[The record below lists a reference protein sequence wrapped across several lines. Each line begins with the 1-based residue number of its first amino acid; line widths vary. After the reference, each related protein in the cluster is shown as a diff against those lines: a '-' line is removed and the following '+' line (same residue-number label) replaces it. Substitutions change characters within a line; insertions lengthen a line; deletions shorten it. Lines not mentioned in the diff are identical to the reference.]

1 MRSQVLNQSKRF
13 SLISLVLV
21 LLVRVVSRLT
31 TQLDC
36 TDDQTGYSDEPSGH
50 IRIVG
55 RDYATAAETF
65 TLSRSATDTSND
77 GGSSKCW
84 CLHFVQVTASV
95 ILNTAC

>member
-36 TDDQTGYSDEPSGH
+36 TDDQIGYPRNNLCPE
-50 IRIVG
+50 VG
-55 RDYATAAETF
+55 
-65 TLSRSATDTSND
+65 TLARGLRAPLP
-77 GGSSKCW
+77 K
-84 CLHFVQVTASV
+84 
-95 ILNTAC
+95 

>member
-1 MRSQVLNQSKRF
+1 MIASSQPERA
-13 SLISLVLV
+13 
-21 LLVRVVSRLT
+21 LLTHFRGFGFADPGCEQIT

-65 TLSRSATDTSND
+65 TLSRSATDISND
-77 GGSSKCW
+77 GGSSKC
-84 CLHFVQVTASV
+84 
-95 ILNTAC
+95 